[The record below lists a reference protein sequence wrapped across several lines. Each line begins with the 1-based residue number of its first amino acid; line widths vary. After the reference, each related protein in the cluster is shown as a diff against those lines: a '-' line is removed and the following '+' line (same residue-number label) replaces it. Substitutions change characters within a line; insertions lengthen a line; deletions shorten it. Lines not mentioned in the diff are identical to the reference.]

1 MAFACMIFVELT
13 PFATFRERIW
23 PDEDF
28 AELQEFLALAPAAG
42 TLIPGGGVLRKIRW
56 LAQQRGKRGGARVI
70 YYWNAR
76 ANCIYLVHGY
86 TKSSRDDLT
95 KRELSTLRG
104 LLRDLTDG

>member
-1 MAFACMIFVELT
+1 MIFVELT

-70 YYWNAR
+70 YYWNVR

-86 TKSSRDDLT
+86 TKSSRDDFT
-95 KRELSTLRG
+95 NRELSTLRG

>member
-1 MAFACMIFVELT
+1 MIFVELT
-13 PFATFRERIW
+13 PFATFGERIW
-23 PDEDF
+23 SDEEF
-28 AELQEFLALAPAAG
+28 GELQEFLALAPAAG
-42 TLIPGGGVLRKIRW
+42 ALIPGGGGLRKVRW
-56 LAQQRGKRGGARVI
+56 LAQQWGKRGGARVI

-95 KRELSTLRG
+95 NRELSTLRG